1 MELYMSP
8 NFITSFFMAIPLWP
22 LHLLAQQKLDNFFEF
37 EGISAEETTFIFG
50 KSPNSI
56 QVINFSL
63 ETGTDPAL
71 AHSGTRH

>member
-1 MELYMSP
+1 MSP

-63 ETGTDPAL
+63 ETGTGSAL
-71 AHSGTRH
+71 AHSDTRY